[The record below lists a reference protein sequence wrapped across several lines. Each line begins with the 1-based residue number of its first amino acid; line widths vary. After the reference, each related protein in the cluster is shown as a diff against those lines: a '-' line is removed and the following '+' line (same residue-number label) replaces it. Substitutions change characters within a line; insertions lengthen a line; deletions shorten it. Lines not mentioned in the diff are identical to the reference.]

1 MKSGDIVK
9 NFELVEQIN
18 TIHDLIFELDNKPSI
33 FWRHRVH
40 PTSFFLGWPLRVII
54 ETINGGHFWTVQK
67 IENKK

>member
-18 TIHDLIFELDNKPSI
+18 TINDFILEIDNKPSI

-40 PTSFFLGWPLRVII
+40 PSTFFLGWPLRLIR
-54 ETINGGHFWTVQK
+54 ETIAGGHFWTVQK
-67 IENKK
+67 IENNK